1 MFKTKIEIS
10 NFVKRQLAMVLAL
23 ILALNTFVT
32 AGLSMTP
39 VNAETPEITEEVV
52 TGEILVDKLVEW
64 AAAGTVYRWFPNNW
78 GRYKGGAMQVDCRSY
93 VNQALIN
100 IFGSS
105 TEVYM
110 VTEDNRFVR
119 DANGNK
125 IKLGCDL
132 AAWKHDGSM
141 EKQFDAWVGTRW
153 AIIGKGKVAYYWLRS
168 NEWENENPYLGD
180 MPNPSGGAKLNSL
193 WSYYAQYPG
202 SIFCSSAH
210 TITGIGEFHSK
221 SEILAKYPQLNR
233 NSALAWGDVNLSPG
247 ARETYMIQWSQSTYD
262 IGNQYPKDDIR
273 YWFGKTAFIHAS
285 GTNTGIKV
293 VNYGPT
299 GKSNMYAGVHHSYIM
314 QAETPPK
321 TKDVKF
327 MKFDV
332 AEAGAQVGL
341 VGAQYQLYYDYECKK
356 PYMDPDNPS
365 KPYVIT
371 TQLNAV
377 TLTLPIE
384 TFYVKETRAPAGY
397 QLDPK
402 VYTLDVSKV
411 DSFSLTD
418 ETVSATIVVW
428 KVDEMDQAVLQHTT
442 MLEDTELWIQEY
454 GSETSPDGY
463 EDVCRLVYD
472 PYVPGFVLPA
482 SYKSLIGAT
491 YTDGLHWTMF
501 NDGKFR
507 IVEKTPQKGYQ
518 LDPLNYEFNVLN
530 LENGNLQLRGEN
542 SLTNRARL
550 SLKIKKVDVN
560 GTPIEGVVFNLK
572 YGGYDETKTT
582 DKDGIVIFDGMTDD
596 GIRQATLKEVSA
608 PEQYIIPQ
616 SYYNGYPVTLTKS
629 PDALAEVNGQWSY
642 QTSLLVINGIKPDPD
657 EPEPPGIPEPFPDG
671 GYIQIQKKDASIVG
685 STHGVEGAKYTV
697 YTSPLCT
704 PDSIAITKDNV
715 KLENIET
722 LAGGM
727 VYVGPLDFGT
737 YYIKETQAPEGYAIQ
752 TNAFEVHL
760 EPNEDDLGKPG
771 YTWIE
776 RTPEGIADLRQTV
789 DISIKKVDSISNNP
803 LEGAIYQLKNLTE
816 LISPQTGTKIPANS
830 DLGLYTTNAD
840 GLIHLT
846 TFEQEITTADG
857 AKINVIGELLPNG
870 IYQFKERTAPKGYA
884 INNDPTVINAGW
896 QDNKNNYEIKADE
909 SKGHPGKVTA
919 AGVNYILDTITVK
932 DVRLPVR
939 ITLQKTINDE
949 TDLSLFYQYSD
960 YDAAADVG
968 LTATLEG
975 TKFTIAAYEDM
986 FSMRGDFIPANT
998 ILGTYTTDATGKV
1011 VVTEMQGR
1019 FTGQQFPA
1027 GEYLVWESS
1036 APRGA
1041 AMSPTVKRISID
1053 IVEKT
1058 PINNANDFEYDKIV
1072 IDVAATIDDELLSQP
1087 IEISKFDAATN
1098 EPLAGATFQV
1108 YSVSELLAKTGL
1120 TYHALPWV
1128 TGTMQVNGHKLL
1140 NLLDTQ
1146 NHKGLLTIIQE
1157 NDVKPYKHFVF
1168 DEDDEPNWVTNA
1180 EGKVII
1186 ENLPYDDYIII
1197 ETKQPDGY
1205 VAPTTATYVEIPSVL
1220 VSENNVIS
1228 YVHNVEEVP
1237 DVPYAMTVTNKQD
1250 DYVPTF
1256 DLNIVKTDGGG
1267 NAIHYVDAN
1276 NNFTAN
1282 PAKFAVFDADGNQIF
1297 IGSTDK
1303 YSMIGGI
1310 LPDGQMD
1317 SKITDKP
1324 IGIYTI
1330 RELEAPDGYEGIDGD
1345 ITLEVTEYGATAT
1358 LNGNPL
1364 NITVDTINGKMVV
1377 TVQVVNEAIEEPVPP
1392 PVVEPTKLLI
1402 SKYYRDDNTTKPL
1415 GGAVL
1420 AIQNPDGTAVSVN
1433 NEVLQWTTSEDEPV
1447 HTIEGLAPGSY
1458 KLVEISAP
1466 AGYEIAAP
1474 QSFTLIAGQVLQLS
1488 MEDTV
1493 VPPKPTKLT
1502 VIKYTISDDGTE
1514 QPLAGATLSIVDS
1527 NGNVVELNGEPLTWV
1542 STTEP
1547 HVIEGLAPGFYEI
1560 REDSAPAGYVN
1571 NQGIQSVTLNAEDD
1585 ITKKIL
1591 NTKEEEPTPPPVPTT
1606 LTIEKYTMVDGD
1618 KVLLPGA
1625 ILAIVDEN
1633 FETVLLDGAELI
1645 WTSTDEAHV
1654 IVGLPA
1660 GTYYLEERVAPEG
1673 YDLNTNRV
1681 AITLNESDNVTYGIE
1696 NTLTPIPVPTI
1707 VNVNKYYV
1715 EDGEEKPVVGAT
1727 LAVFDAANPEFP
1739 VTLNGQSVQWVTTA
1753 EEVTHVIEGLPA
1765 GSYFIREIVTPEGY
1779 ETAADL
1785 AFVLTES
1792 QTVSLKM
1799 KDEIKVPEEPPV
1811 TPDVNTV
1818 TVNKFQIRGNERVPV
1833 AGAVLAILNAN
1844 GDIVEVDGVELKWTT
1859 TADNMSMTIVG
1870 LPQGDY
1876 IVREISAPA
1885 GYIKA
1890 ADQPFHL
1897 DTKTVMNIDV
1907 ENKMTKVVVE
1917 KLDAVHH
1924 VDVPGAELAILD
1936 SNKQSV
1942 QINGTPIVWT
1952 SNDDNYVIYGLPV
1965 GHYYLSET
1973 TAPDGYVKYND
1984 LIPFEVKAQ
1993 LNGFGVSTEAET
2005 VQLFN
2010 ERAMG
2015 KIVINKTDSKNNPLE
2030 GVRFE
2035 LRALNTLVDPITKE
2049 TIHEKDEVI
2058 AFVITNRDGHA
2069 EIDNIPIGTYGY
2081 VDANDTE
2088 FFKNDAKY
2096 VLVETNTAPG
2106 AQYEKIDPIEITF
2119 NYENAD
2125 MEWVKTLVNNEP
2137 EITVSKKGSIPTFTG
2152 AFDER
2157 DNITV
2162 VKKNDLITYTI
2173 TVKNSSSAA
2182 AHNIVVK
2189 DVVPVGT
2196 VLMPNEN
2203 DTYVKLNND
2212 NELFWEIEKLDAL
2225 DEVNLKFTVKVVTDT
2240 EQMITNVAQYQMAE
2254 TIPTG
2259 PNDPVRVTPENF
2271 NDEKAKDT
2279 NYVIYQ
2285 TISFDKTSD
2294 PVGGNNADIA
2304 PTDVV
2309 PGQTIHYTLTFKFV
2323 EDVNAV
2329 KVIDQI
2335 PAGLQYVSGSAK
2347 INGQVDN
2354 EASFNKDTRLLTF
2367 STINAQDGDKT
2378 NNNINVIKFEFDV
2391 KVEQLTGKKATFA
2404 NTAAVTFNKQEKYE
2418 NESIITDTIIS
2429 NTVTH
2434 KTERDFVVTKSA
2446 TPTTFMGEA
2455 SEAEFTTVLK
2465 KDNVVTYTLTV
2476 TNKTNVPVQ
2485 NIVIKDKVPA
2495 GMTLVENSLFSSD
2508 VSDNVTAWLNEDG
2521 TMTWLISEL
2530 KGDEIKVGF
2539 KATVNK
2545 QEAQLIVNTADYD
2558 VVPDADKKAPNAPQ
2572 LPDDCKQTQDVVHQV
2587 VEFHKTSTIVGG
2599 TNENDAANVKLG
2611 DVITYTLEIYTKD
2624 KVNVDTITDAIPDGL
2639 SFVDNSLSITHVNG
2653 ETTTEVAADIN
2664 YDKETNTLSVSNFT
2678 ANPGK
2683 TYIKFKTTVEKAP
2696 EIFINQAKLVYKTNN
2711 GKETADLESETVSHM
2726 TVANIKFEGNKNA
2739 ELPTYVGDYENRNNV
2754 TVVKDGQELKYTITI
2769 TNTGETELKNVVIRD
2784 KIPEFTKVKGE
2795 IPDGGQLK
2803 DGYATWTIASIAP
2816 GKSAVVHL
2824 NVEVASNGTAQEI
2837 INQAEYAVPDD
2848 ASNIKDDEWKKT
2860 DMVIYQTTALK
2871 KSASIKHGVDG
2882 ADAVNVA
2889 IGTTF
2894 TYTITLEHK
2903 DDVYGVSI
2911 TDKLPKGLSFVEKS
2925 AKYKMADGT
2934 EVSLSTLKPDD
2945 KGVLTIPEI
2954 EKLVGGNTVFSF
2966 DVKVED
2972 VAEYD
2977 RDYFFINQA
2986 NATVAQNK
2994 DSDKDDIALESN
3006 TVSNKTVKTNK
3017 TDTPQLGF
3025 NGTDKSVMWA
3035 LISVLSALGTLAVG
3049 AYCVILGRKK
3059 NQ

>member
-52 TGEILVDKLVEW
+52 TGEILADKLVEW
-64 AAAGTVYRWFPNNW
+64 AAAGSVYRWYPNNW
-78 GRYKGGAMQVDCRSY
+78 GRYRGSAMQVDCRSY
-93 VNQALIN
+93 VNQALLN
-100 IFGSS
+100 IFG
-105 TEVYM
+105 TCTNVYM
-110 VTEDNRFVR
+110 VTEDGRFVR

-125 IKLGCDL
+125 IKLGDDL
-132 AAWKHDGSM
+132 ASWKHDGGQESF
-141 EKQFDAWVGTRW
+141 FDQHKNTRW
-153 AIIGKGKVAYYWLRS
+153 AIIGNGMVAYYWLRS
-168 NEWENENPYLGD
+168 NEWDNESQYLAD
-180 MPNPSGGAKLNSL
+180 MSSPTGGAKVNSL

-210 TITGIGEFHSK
+210 TIASLGEFHSK
-221 SEILAKYPQLNR
+221 AELLAKYPQLDR
-233 NSALAWGDVNLSPG
+233 NSALAWGDVNLSPS
-247 ARETYMIQWSQSTYD
+247 ARETYMIQWYQSAYDVGETYA
-262 IGNQYPKDDIR
+262 KDDIR
-273 YWFGKTAFIHAS
+273 YYFGKTVFIHAS
-285 GTNTGIKV
+285 GTNVGIKA

-299 GKSNMYAGVHHSYIM
+299 GKSNSYGGVHHSYIM
-314 QAETPPK
+314 QAEVPPK
-321 TKDVKF
+321 TKEVSF
-327 MKFDV
+327 MKFD
-332 AEAGAQVGL
+332 ASIEGAQIGL
-341 VGAQYQLYYDYECKK
+341 PNAEYQLYYDYECTK
-356 PYMDPDNPS
+356 PYMDPENPS
-365 KPYVIT
+365 KPYVIKT
-371 TQLNAV
+371 EINPV

-384 TFYVKETRAPAGY
+384 QFYIKETKAPAGY
-397 QLDPK
+397 KLDPK
-402 VYTLDVSKV
+402 VYSLDVAKV
-411 DSFSLTD
+411 DSFSLSD
-418 ETVSATIVVW
+418 ETVSATLIVW
-428 KVDEMDQAVLQHTT
+428 KVDEMDQAVLQRTT
-442 MLEDTELWIQEY
+442 MLNKTELWVQEY
-454 GSETSPDGY
+454 GSETAADGY
-463 EDVCRLVYD
+463 EDICKLVYD

-482 SYKSLIGAT
+482 SYTSLSGAT
-491 YTDGLHWTMF
+491 YTDGLHWTQL
-501 NDGKFR
+501 NNGKFR
-507 IVEKTPQKGYQ
+507 IVEKAAQPGYQ
-518 LDPLNYEFNVLN
+518 FDPLNYEFNVLD
-530 LENGNLQLRGEN
+530 GNLNLRGQE

-550 SLKIKKVDVN
+550 SLKINKVDVT
-560 GTPIEGVVFNLK
+560 GKAIEGVKFRLTC
-572 YGGYDETKTT
+572 GGYDETKFT
-582 DKDGIVIFDGMTDD
+582 DANGVVIFDGITDD
-596 GIRQATLKEVSA
+596 GINQATLYELEA
-608 PEQYIIPQ
+608 PEGYLIPK
-616 SYYNGYPVTLTKS
+616 SYAEGYPVALTKS
-629 PDALAEVNGQWSY
+629 PDSLTQINGVWSF
-642 QTSLLVINGIKPDPD
+642 QTKILVINGVKEDEDPD
-657 EPEPPGIPEPFPDG
+657 DPGEPELFPEG
-671 GYIQIQKKDASIVG
+671 GYILIQKTDASIVD
-685 STHGVEGAKYTV
+685 TRPHGVEDAKYTV

-704 PDSIAITKDNV
+704 EDSIAVTRDNV
-715 KLENIET
+715 KLKDVAT

-737 YYIKETQAPEGYAIQ
+737 YYIKETQAPDGYAIQ
-752 TNAFEVHL
+752 TNYFEVHL
-760 EPNEDDLGKPG
+760 QPNEDDLKTN
-771 YTWIE
+771 YDWIE
-776 RTPEGIADLRQTV
+776 RTPAGIADLRQTV
-789 DISIKKVDSISNNP
+789 DISIKKVDSISGKP
-803 LEGAIYQLKNLTE
+803 VQGAVYKLKNLTD
-816 LISPQTGTKIPANS
+816 LISPQTGTTIPANS
-830 DLGLYTTNAD
+830 VIGLYTTDEN
-840 GLIHLT
+840 GMIHLT
-846 TFEQEITTADG
+846 KFDQVAVTNNGEGERID
-857 AKINVIGELLPNG
+857 VVGELLPNG
-870 IYQFKERTAPKGYA
+870 IYQFKEVSAPMGYA
-884 INNDPTVINAGW
+884 INNDPTVINASW
-896 QDNKNNYEIKADE
+896 QDNKNNYQIPADE
-909 SKGHPGKVTA
+909 NKGGPGVVTA
-919 AGVNYILDTITVK
+919 EGVNYILNTVTIK
-932 DVRLPVR
+932 DVRVPVS
-939 ITLQKTINDE
+939 ISIQKHAEGNT
-949 TDLSLFYQYSD
+949 TDLSVFYQFTD
-960 YDAAADVG
+960 YNKAAALG
-968 LTATLEG
+968 YTASLEG
-975 TKFTIAAYEDM
+975 TTFTIAADEDM
-986 FSMRGDFIPANT
+986 ISMNGEFIAANT
-998 ILGTYTTDATGKV
+998 ILGTYKTDASGKV
-1011 VVTEMQGR
+1011 VATEMQGR
-1019 FTGQQFPA
+1019 FAGQKFPM
-1027 GEYLVWESS
+1027 GIYNIWESQ
-1036 APRGA
+1036 APRGF
-1041 AMSPTVKRISID
+1041 SINTDVK
-1053 IVEKT
+1053 IVQATSTENT
-1058 PINNANDFEYDKIV
+1058 YVNNADDYDEAIINTIFSTV
-1072 IDVAATIDDELLSQP
+1072 IKDDLLYQP
-1087 IEISKFDAATN
+1087 LEITKVDAGTN
-1098 EPLAGATFQV
+1098 EPLAGVTFKI
-1108 YSVSELLAKTGL
+1108 YSVSELLSQANI
-1120 TYHALPWV
+1120 TYEQLPWIL
-1128 TGTMQVNGHKLL
+1128 GTTQANGK
-1140 NLLDTQ
+1140 NLLSLADI
-1146 NHKGLLTIIQE
+1146 NGKKGITSLINESGAKPFATPMNKDEEHYGEFKTDADGKII
-1157 NDVKPYKHFVF
+1157 VS
-1168 DEDDEPNWVTNA
+1168 
-1180 EGKVII
+1180 
-1186 ENLPYDDYIII
+1186 LPYDDYIIV
-1197 ETKQPDGY
+1197 ETAGLDTH
-1205 VAPTTATYVEIPSVL
+1205 VAPETAYYVRIPSVL
-1220 VSENNVIS
+1220 VSENNYEYYDHDPETEPRES
-1228 YVHNVEEVP
+1228 YNL
-1237 DVPYAMTVTNKQD
+1237 TVSNKKN

-1256 DLNIVKTDGGG
+1256 DLNILKTDGGG

-1276 NNFTAN
+1276 GNYTAN
-1282 PAKFAVFDADGNQIF
+1282 PAKFAVYDTEGNQIF

-1303 YSMIGGI
+1303 YSTIGGI
-1310 LPDGQMD
+1310 TPDGQMV

-1324 IGIYTI
+1324 LGTYIIK
-1330 RELEAPDGYEGIDGD
+1330 ELEAPEGYIGISSD
-1345 ITLEVTEYGATAT
+1345 ITLVVNEYGATAT
-1358 LNGNPL
+1358 MGETP
-1364 NITVDTINGKMVV
+1364 VDVIVNNINGRMVV
-1377 TVQVVNEAIEEPVPP
+1377 SVQVVNEAIEEPTPP
-1392 PVVEPTKLLI
+1392 PPSNTTKLSI
-1402 SKYYRDDNTTKPL
+1402 NKFYRDGNTMKPL

-1420 AIQNPDGTAVSVN
+1420 AIQNSDGTAVSLN
-1433 NEVLQWTTSEDEPV
+1433 NEVLQWTTTEEEPV
-1447 HTIEGLAPGSY
+1447 HVIEGLAPGSY

-1466 AGYEIAAP
+1466 NGYELAEP
-1474 QSFTLIAGQVLQLS
+1474 QPFTLIAGQSLTLS
-1488 MEDTV
+1488 MEDTLT
-1493 VPPKPTKLT
+1493 PPKPTKLT
-1502 VIKYTISDDGTE
+1502 VIKYTVDDNGVE
-1514 QPLAGATLSIVDS
+1514 QPLAGATLSVVDS

-1547 HVIEGLAPGFYEI
+1547 HVIEGLAPGYYEI
-1560 REDSAPAGYVN
+1560 REESAPAGYVN
-1571 NQGIQSVTLNAEDD
+1571 NQGIQSVTLTEESD

-1591 NTKEEEPTPPPVPTT
+1591 NTKEEEPTPPPAPTT
-1606 LTIEKYTMVDGD
+1606 LTIEKYTTVDGNR
-1618 KVLLPGA
+1618 VLLAGA
-1625 ILAIVDEN
+1625 TLAIVDEN
-1633 FETVLLDGAELI
+1633 FETVILDGTELV
-1645 WTSTDEAHV
+1645 WTSTGEAHV

-1681 AITLNESDNVTYGIE
+1681 EITLNESDNVTYGIE
-1696 NTLTPIPVPTI
+1696 NTLTPIPDPTV
-1707 VNVNKYYV
+1707 VNINKYYI
-1715 EDGEEKPVVGAT
+1715 EDGDEKPVVGAT
-1727 LAVFDAANPEFP
+1727 LAVFDATNPEFP

-1753 EEVTHVIEGLPA
+1753 EEVTHVITGLPA
-1765 GSYFIREIVTPEGY
+1765 GSYFVREIVTPEGY

-1785 AFVLTES
+1785 AFTLTES

-1799 KDEIKVPEEPPV
+1799 KDEVKVPEEPPV

-1818 TVNKFQIRGNERVPV
+1818 TVNKFQIRGNEKVPV

-1859 TADNMSMTIVG
+1859 TADNMTMTIVG

-1952 SNDDNYVIYGLPV
+1952 SNDDSYVIYGLPV
-1965 GHYYLSET
+1965 GNYYLSET

-1984 LIPFEVKAQ
+1984 LIPFEVKAK

-2015 KIVINKTDSKNNPLE
+2015 KIVINKTDSKNNPLA
-2030 GVRFE
+2030 GVKFE

-2049 TIHEKDEVI
+2049 TIHEKDDVI
-2058 AFVITNRDGHA
+2058 ASVTTDKQGHA
-2069 EIDNIPIGTYGY
+2069 EIVNIPIGTYGY

-2096 VLVETNTAPG
+2096 VLVETETAPG

-2119 NYENAD
+2119 NYDNAD

-2152 AFDER
+2152 KFDER

-2162 VKKNDLITYTI
+2162 VQKNDLITYTI
-2173 TVKNSSSAA
+2173 TVKNNSSAA

-2196 VLMPNEN
+2196 VLVPYAD
-2203 DTYVKLNND
+2203 DTYVKLDND

-2271 NDEKAKDT
+2271 DEDKAQDT

-2285 TISFDKTSD
+2285 TISFNKSSD
-2294 PVGGNNADIA
+2294 PAGGNNADVA

-2309 PGQTIHYTLTFKFV
+2309 PGQTIHYVLNFKFV

-2329 KVIDQI
+2329 KVMDQI

-2347 INGQVDN
+2347 INGQVD
-2354 EASFNKDTRLLTF
+2354 ESATYNKDNRLLTF

-2391 KVEQLTGKKATFA
+2391 KVEQLTTKKVVFA
-2404 NTAAVTFNKQEKYE
+2404 NTASVTFNKQEEYD

-2434 KTERDFVVTKSA
+2434 KTERDYVVTKSA

-2664 YDKETNTLSVSNFT
+2664 YDKETNTLNVSNFT

-2696 EIFINQAKLVYKTNN
+2696 EIFINQAKLVYKTND
-2711 GKETADLESETVSHM
+2711 GKETADLDSETVSHM

-2739 ELPTYVGDYENRNNV
+2739 ELPTYVGAYENRNNV

-2848 ASNIKDDEWKKT
+2848 ANNIKDDEWKKT

>member
-52 TGEILVDKLVEW
+52 TGQILADKLVEW
-64 AAAGTVYRWFPNNW
+64 AAAGTVYRWYPNNW
-78 GRYKGGAMQVDCRSY
+78 GRYKGSAMQVDCRSY

-100 IFGSS
+100 IFGSA
-105 TEVYM
+105 TNVYM
-110 VTEDNRFVR
+110 VTEDGRFVR

-125 IKLGCDL
+125 IKLGDDL
-132 AAWKHDGSM
+132 ASWKHDGALES
-141 EKQFDAWVGTRW
+141 KFNSWINTRW
-153 AIIGKGKVAYYWLRS
+153 AIIGKGKVAYYWLRDNS
-168 NEWENENPYLGD
+168 WDNTNPHLAD
-180 MPNPSGGAKLNSL
+180 MPNPNGGVRLNSL

-210 TITGIGEFHSK
+210 TIAGIGEFHSK
-221 SEILAKYPQLNR
+221 AEILARYPQLDR
-233 NSALAWGDVNLSPG
+233 NSALAWGDVNLSST
-247 ARETYMIQWSQSTYD
+247 ARETYMIQWSQTAYD

-285 GTNTGIKV
+285 GTNVGIKA

-299 GKSNMYAGVHHSYIM
+299 GKSNMYSGAHHSYIM
-314 QAETPPK
+314 VPEIPPK
-321 TKDVKF
+321 TKDVSFIKY
-327 MKFDV
+327 D
-332 AEAGAQVGL
+332 ASNTHGEQIGLSGAK
-341 VGAQYQLYYDYECKK
+341 YQLYYDYECTN
-356 PYMDPDNPS
+356 PYMDPENPS

-371 TQLNAV
+371 TAANPV
-377 TLTLPIE
+377 TLTLPLE
-384 TFYVKETRAPAGY
+384 QFYIKETVAPAGY
-397 QLDPK
+397 KLDTK
-402 VYTLDVSKV
+402 VYTLDVTKV
-411 DSFSLTD
+411 DSFSLSD
-418 ETVSATIVVW
+418 ETVSATVLVW
-428 KVDEMDQAVLQHTT
+428 KVDEMDQSVVQRIT
-442 MLEDTELWIQEY
+442 MLNATELWVQEY
-454 GSETSPDGY
+454 GADTDDGY
-463 EDVCRLVYD
+463 MDVCKLVYD
-472 PYVPGFVLPA
+472 QYVPGFVLPA
-482 SYKSLIGAT
+482 SYIGLDGRT
-491 YTDGLHWTMF
+491 YTDGLHWSQT
-501 NDGKFR
+501 NNGQFR
-507 IVEKTPQKGYQ
+507 IVEKAAQPGYKF
-518 LDPLNYEFNVLN
+518 DPLNYEFNILD
-530 LENGNLQLRGEN
+530 GNLQLRGED

-550 SLKIKKVDVN
+550 SLKIKKVDVT
-560 GTPIEGVVFNLK
+560 GKPIEGVRFNLK
-572 YGGYDETKTT
+572 YGPYDLTATT
-582 DKDGIVIFDGMTDD
+582 DANGICIFNDLSDD
-596 GIRQATLKEVSA
+596 GIRMATLYEVYA

-616 SYYNGYPVTLTKS
+616 SYANGYPITFTKS
-629 PDALAEVNGQWSY
+629 PEAIALNDDIWSY
-642 QTSLLVINGIKPDPD
+642 QTEILVINGIKDDPESD
-657 EPEPPGIPEPFPDG
+657 PGGDPVPFPEG
-671 GYIQIQKKDASIVG
+671 GYISIRKQDASIVD
-685 STHGVEGAKYTV
+685 TLPHGVQGAKYTI
-697 YTSPLCT
+697 YTSPILT
-704 PDSIAITKDNV
+704 PENIAVDRTGK
-715 KLENIET
+715 KLENLET
-722 LAGGM
+722 GIGGM
-727 VYVGPLDFGT
+727 VMNENPMDFGT
-737 YYIKETQAPEGYAIQ
+737 YYVKEVQAPDGYAIQ
-752 TNAFEVHL
+752 AEAFEVFL
-760 EPNEDDLGKPG
+760 WPNADDMATG
-771 YTWIE
+771 YTWIS
-776 RTPEGIADLRQTV
+776 RAPEGIADLRQTV
-789 DISIKKVDSISNNP
+789 DISIKKVDAKSGDV
-803 LEGAIYQLKNLTE
+803 LAGAIYQVKTLTE
-816 LISPQTGTKIPANS
+816 LITPQSGTKIPANS
-830 DLGLYTTNAD
+830 VIGLYATDAD
-840 GLIHLT
+840 GMIRLT
-846 TFEQEITTADG
+846 KFDQVVEAPDG
-857 AKINVIGELLPNG
+857 TKIDVTGELLPNG
-870 IYQFKERTAPKGYA
+870 TYQFKEKKAPAGYA
-884 INNDPTVINAGW
+884 INNDPVVIKASW
-896 QDNKNNYEIKADE
+896 QDNKNNYDIKADE
-909 SKGHPGKVTA
+909 TVGNSGTVTA
-919 AGVNYILDTITVK
+919 NGVNYIVNTVTVK
-932 DVRLPVR
+932 DVRVPAA
-939 ITLQKTINDE
+939 INIQKVAEDDT
-949 TDLSLFYQYSD
+949 TDLSIYYQYSD
-960 YDAAADVG
+960 YNKAAALG
-968 LTATLEG
+968 LSATLEG
-975 TKFTIAAYEDM
+975 TVFTIAAHEDM
-986 FSMRGDFIPANT
+986 ISMDGDFIAANT
-998 ILGTYTTDATGKV
+998 ILGTYKTDANGKV
-1011 VVTEMQGR
+1011 VATEMQGR
-1019 FTGQQFPA
+1019 FAGQKFPTGK
-1027 GEYLVWESS
+1027 YNVWESQ
-1036 APRGA
+1036 APRGF
-1041 AMSPTVKRISID
+1041 TVNSDVK
-1053 IVEKT
+1053 IVEISVET
-1058 PINNANDFEYDKIV
+1058 TFVDNADNYDESMITVEAEVVFK
-1072 IDVAATIDDELLSQP
+1072 DELLYQP
-1087 IEISKFDAATN
+1087 LEISKFNAATN
-1098 EPLAGATFQV
+1098 EALPGATFHV
-1108 YSVSELLAKTGL
+1108 YSVSELLAKANMTSNDN
-1120 TYHALPWV
+1120 LPWV
-1128 TGTMQVNGHKLL
+1128 LGTMQANGFM
-1140 NLLDTQ
+1140 LLDRAE
-1146 NHKGLLTIIQE
+1146 LLDIIAA
-1157 NDVKPYKHFVF
+1157 NDVKPYNSPIN
-1168 DEDDEPNWVTNA
+1168 EDGNWITDA
-1180 EGKVII
+1180 DGKTII
-1186 ENLPYDDYIII
+1186 SLPYDDYIVI
-1197 ETKQPDGY
+1197 ETGIPDGY
-1205 VAPTTATYVEIPSVL
+1205 LTPETAYYVQIPSVL
-1220 VSENNVIS
+1220 VSENNFDY
-1228 YVHNVEEVP
+1228 YVHNPETEP
-1237 DVPYAMTVTNKQD
+1237 NAPYNLTVYNKKD
-1250 DYVPTF
+1250 DYVPKF
-1256 DLNIVKTDGGG
+1256 DLNILKTDDGG
-1267 NAIHYVDAN
+1267 NAIHYVDGN
-1276 NNFTAN
+1276 GNFTAN
-1282 PAKFAVFDADGNQIF
+1282 PAKFAVYDAAGNQIF
-1297 IGSTDK
+1297 VGSTDK
-1303 YSMIGGI
+1303 YSTIGGI
-1310 LPDGQMD
+1310 TPDGQMV
-1317 SKITDKP
+1317 SKITDNP
-1324 IGIYTI
+1324 MGTYTI
-1330 RELEAPDGYEGIDGD
+1330 KELEAPEGYEGISET
-1345 ITLEVTEYGATAT
+1345 ITLTVNEYGATAT
-1358 LNGNPL
+1358 LGNQPL
-1364 NITVDTINGKMVV
+1364 DVIVDIINGKMVV
-1377 TVQVVNEAIEEPVPP
+1377 SVQVANTPVDEPPETP
-1392 PVVEPTKLLI
+1392 PVTEPATVAINKF
-1402 SKYYRDDNTTKPL
+1402 YRVGNTTKPL

-1420 AIQNPDGTAVSVN
+1420 AIQNPDGTAVSLN
-1433 NEVLQWTTSEDEPV
+1433 NEVLQWTTSEEEPV
-1447 HTIEGLAPGSY
+1447 HTITGLAPGSY

-1466 AGYEIAAP
+1466 AGYTVAAP
-1474 QSFTLIAGQVLQLS
+1474 QSFTLIAGQTLTLS

-1493 VPPKPTKLT
+1493 IPPKPTKLT
-1502 VIKYTISDDGTE
+1502 VIKYTLDENGTE
-1514 QPLAGATLSIVDS
+1514 QPLAGATLSIIDG

-1542 STTEP
+1542 STNEP
-1547 HVIEGLAPGFYEI
+1547 HVIEGLAPGYYEI
-1560 REDSAPAGYVN
+1560 REDAAPNGYIN
-1571 NQGIQSVTLNAEDD
+1571 NQAVHGVTLNEEDE

-1591 NTKEEEPTPPPVPTT
+1591 NTKEEEPTPPPAPTT
-1606 LTIEKYTMVDGD
+1606 LTIEKYTMVDGNR
-1618 KVLLPGA
+1618 VLLAGA
-1625 ILAIVDEN
+1625 TLAIVDEN
-1633 FETVLLDGAELI
+1633 FETVMLNGTELV

-1681 AITLNESDNVTYGIE
+1681 EITLNESDNVTYGIE
-1696 NTLTPIPVPTI
+1696 NTLTPIPDPTV
-1707 VNVNKYYV
+1707 VNINKYYV
-1715 EDGEEKPVVGAT
+1715 EDGDEKPVVGAT
-1727 LAVFDAANPEFP
+1727 LAVFDATNPEFP

-1753 EEVTHVIEGLPA
+1753 EEVTHVITGLPA
-1765 GSYFIREIVTPEGY
+1765 GSYFVREIVTPEGY

-1785 AFVLTES
+1785 AFTLTES

-1799 KDEIKVPEEPPV
+1799 KDEIKVPEEPPIN
-1811 TPDVNTV
+1811 PDVNTV

-1833 AGAVLAILNAN
+1833 AGAVMAILNAN

-1859 TADNMSMTIVG
+1859 TDNNMSMTVVG

-2015 KIVINKTDSKNNPLE
+2015 KIVINKTDSKNKPLA

-2058 AFVITNRDGHA
+2058 AFVITNGDGHA
-2069 EIDNIPIGTYGY
+2069 EINNIPIGTYGY

-2096 VLVETNTAPG
+2096 VLVETDTAPG

-2119 NYENAD
+2119 NYDNAD

-2152 AFDER
+2152 KFDER

-2162 VKKNDLITYTI
+2162 VQKNDLITYTI
-2173 TVKNSSSAA
+2173 TVKNNSSAA

-2196 VLMPNEN
+2196 VLVPYAD
-2203 DTYVKLNND
+2203 DTYVKLDND

-2271 NDEKAKDT
+2271 DEDKAQDT

-2285 TISFDKTSD
+2285 TISFNKSSD
-2294 PVGGNNADIA
+2294 PAGGNNADVA

-2309 PGQTIHYTLTFKFV
+2309 PGQTIHYVLNFKFV

-2329 KVIDQI
+2329 KVMDQI

-2347 INGQVDN
+2347 INGQVD
-2354 EASFNKDTRLLTF
+2354 ESATYNKDTRLLTF

-2391 KVEQLTGKKATFA
+2391 KVEQLTTKKVVFA
-2404 NTAAVTFNKQEKYE
+2404 NTASVTFNKQEEYD

-2434 KTERDFVVTKSA
+2434 KTERDYVVTKSA

-2664 YDKETNTLSVSNFT
+2664 YDKETNTLNVSNFT

-2696 EIFINQAKLVYKTNN
+2696 EIFINQAKLVYKTND

-2739 ELPTYVGDYENRNNV
+2739 ELPTYVGAYENRNNV